1 MRLPAHIVSAAG
13 LARRGSEVLL
23 VRSPRRGWEFPGGE
37 AEPGES
43 VMDALAREIREETG
57 AEARQP
63 GYGPLK
69 GTALPVIVNLT
80 FLCEYAD
87 GELKPSEES
96 IEVAWVSREE
106 ARRRVMFPPIARRLA
121 HAGVRRPDAFRG
133 VPHERRRNGNSSGN
147 HIVTCKPLLAQRGGF
162 LRFGRRKTRPFSA
175 GGSCRRSLRHTLFSG
190 GIAWHGNFSGAW
202 CARRGFRRM

>member
-63 GYGPLK
+63 GYGPLE

-80 FLCEYAD
+80 FLCEYA
-87 GELKPSEES
+87 
-96 IEVAWVSREE
+96 
-106 ARRRVMFPPIARRLA
+106 
-121 HAGVRRPDAFRG
+121 
-133 VPHERRRNGNSSGN
+133 
-147 HIVTCKPLLAQRGGF
+147 
-162 LRFGRRKTRPFSA
+162 
-175 GGSCRRSLRHTLFSG
+175 GGS
-190 GIAWHGNFSGAW
+190 
-202 CARRGFRRM
+202 